1 MKYVSIF
8 FSVMM
13 ICPITFFSL
22 HIYELYDSKGPLKLF
37 GVDNKLINQM
47 ATKPIVFLI
56 VYTVTLT
63 IAIFLNVKRR
73 YTTNTILLSVMILF
87 YMVTTF
93 FNLA

>member
-8 FSVMM
+8 FSVIM
-13 ICPITFFSL
+13 IFPITFFSL
-22 HIYELYDSKGPLKLF
+22 RICELYDSKGPLKLF
-37 GVDNKLINQM
+37 GADNKLINQM

-56 VYTVTLT
+56 AYTLALT

-73 YTTNTILLSVMILF
+73 YTANTILLSVMIFF